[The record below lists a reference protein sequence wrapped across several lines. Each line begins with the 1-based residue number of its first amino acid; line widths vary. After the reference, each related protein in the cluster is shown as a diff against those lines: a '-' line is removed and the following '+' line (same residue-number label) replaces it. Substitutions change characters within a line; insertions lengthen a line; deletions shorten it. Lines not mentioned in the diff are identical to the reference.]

1 MSEQGLTALKLDAY
15 SKIKDVQTDT
25 TMKLSYQDDASQL
38 LIDEIRK
45 LKDDLTNYMQSSSI
59 QISDIKTTTE
69 TEIGISSQK
78 VNDLV
83 K

>member
-1 MSEQGLTALKLDAY
+1 
-15 SKIKDVQTDT
+15 
-25 TMKLSYQDDASQL
+25 MKLSYQDDASQL

>member
-1 MSEQGLTALKLDAY
+1 
-15 SKIKDVQTDT
+15 
-25 TMKLSYQDDASQL
+25 MKLSYQDDASQL

-59 QISDIKTTTE
+59 QISDIKTNTE